1 VKELVEFIVKKLVKN
16 PEEVTISS
24 IESEDKIIL
33 QLKVNKEDMG
43 RVIGRN
49 GKTIKAIRTLLNIAS
64 IKLLKRVN
72 LEVLE

>member
-1 VKELVEFIVKKLVKN
+1 MKELVEFIVKKLVKN